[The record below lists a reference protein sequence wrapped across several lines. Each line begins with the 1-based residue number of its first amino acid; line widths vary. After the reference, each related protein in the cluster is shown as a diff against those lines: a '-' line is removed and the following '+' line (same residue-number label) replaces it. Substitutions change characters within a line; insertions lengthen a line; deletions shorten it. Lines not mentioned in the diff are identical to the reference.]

1 MPSARTPAQIEASR
15 RNGARSRGPVTPEGK
30 ARSSRNAL
38 KHGLAALHHLVVAGE
53 DPAELE
59 GLTDRLIGE
68 LGADSEL
75 EARLVRRMAVAFWK
89 AERAERMEVALVARA
104 PVRRFDEWRRDFVEI
119 DPLATLDVQR
129 FNAARAYQAQQGREL
144 SRCLRELRAL
154 RKDDRLVESTDEPE
168 PELQNEPEPP
178 ANDDA
183 PPPVPGLRNE
193 PERDPLDDLSP
204 SVRCELE
211 ALLAADDWP
220 GLARLAATGALAPYG
235 MTEADFASPA
245 ALGRA
250 VSRLAAVAR
259 ASCTNDPEH
268 RATAAV
274 A

>member
-168 PELQNEPEPP
+168 PQLQNEPEPP

-259 ASCTNDPEH
+259 ASCTNEPEH

>member
-59 GLTDRLIGE
+59 GLTARLIGE

-89 AERAERMEVALVARA
+89 AERAERMEAALVAIA
-104 PVRRFDEWRRDFVEI
+104 PDRRFDGWRRDYVAV

-154 RKDDRLVESTDEPE
+154 RKDDGLVESTDEPE
-168 PELQNEPEPP
+168 PQLPNGPEPP

-183 PPPVPGLRNE
+183 PPPVPGLPNE
-193 PERDPLDDLSP
+193 PGRDPFDDLSP
-204 SVRCELE
+204 SVRCELD

-220 GLARLAATGALAPYG
+220 GLARLAAAGALAPYG

-250 VSRLAAVAR
+250 VSRLAAEAR
-259 ASCTNDPEH
+259 ASCANEPER
-268 RATAAV
+268 RAAA
-274 A
+274 AGA

>member
-1 MPSARTPAQIEASR
+1 MPSARTPAQIEAFR

-53 DPAELE
+53 DLAELE
-59 GLTDRLIGE
+59 GLTARLIGE

-104 PVRRFDEWRRDFVEI
+104 PVRRFDEWRRDFVEV

-154 RKDDRLVESTDEPE
+154 RRDDWLVESTDEPE
-168 PELQNEPEPP
+168 PQLQNEPEPP
-178 ANDDA
+178 AKDDA
-183 PPPVPGLRNE
+183 SPPVPGLRNE
-193 PERDPLDDLSP
+193 PERDPFDDLSP
-204 SVRCELE
+204 PVRCELD

-220 GLARLAATGALAPYG
+220 GLARLAATAALAPYG

-259 ASCTNDPEH
+259 ASCTNEPEH